1 MKKLTWL
8 FVLMMVCGALFAQSS
23 KEIFD
28 ATLVPNAPIVA
39 YADGSGLQDTPF
51 VKLAKQYEV
60 ELQAIVTKNAAK
72 AAGEGQ
78 MIINGFLAAVNY
90 DNPPPESVVE
100 VCPAKCLRKA
110 E

>member
-1 MKKLTWL
+1 
-8 FVLMMVCGALFAQSS
+8 V
-23 KEIFD
+23 
-28 ATLVPNAPIVA
+28 
-39 YADGSGLQDTPF
+39 
-51 VKLAKQYEV
+51 
-60 ELQAIVTKNAAK
+60 K

-78 MIINGFLAAVNY
+78 ILINGFLASVNY